1 MISHFMRL
9 FQNLQRHESENQ
21 DLSMKLI
28 SSKLALPVGLG
39 LLASLAVLWASV
51 VYAQAQ
57 LPFAPTTTPMAQR
70 NSLNLVLNRVN
81 WFQNAT
87 RTAPSYTGGGYGIL
101 VQQFQAVRDQYN
113 GLKSTLTP
121 QQLASGANQLAE
133 LDAGLDII
141 QEAFTDYQTAV
152 ANGQS
157 SRTALA
163 NMCHVLNEAIGVW
176 TRELKQDCRQLR
188 VGW

>member
-1 MISHFMRL
+1 
-9 FQNLQRHESENQ
+9 
-21 DLSMKLI
+21 MKSV
-28 SSKLALPVGLG
+28 SSKHAQPLG
-39 LLASLAVLWASV
+39 LRLLVSLAVVWASV

-57 LPFAPTTTPMAQR
+57 LPFAPPTTPMAQR
-70 NSLNLVLNRVN
+70 NALNLVLNQVT
-81 WFQNAT
+81 WLQNAT
-87 RTAPSYTGGGYGIL
+87 RTAPAYSGGGYGIL
-101 VQQFQAVRDQYN
+101 VQQFQAVRDQYS

-121 QQLASGANQLAE
+121 QQLTSGANQLAE
-133 LDAGLDII
+133 LDAGLEII

-163 NMCHVLNEAIGVW
+163 NMCRVLNEAIRVW
-176 TRELKQDCRQLR
+176 TRELKQTCRQLR

>member
-1 MISHFMRL
+1 
-9 FQNLQRHESENQ
+9 
-21 DLSMKLI
+21 MKFI
-28 SSKLALPVGLG
+28 SSKLAQPLG
-39 LLASLAVLWASV
+39 LRLLVSFAVLWASV

-57 LPFAPTTTPMAQR
+57 LPFAPPTNPMAQR
-70 NSLNLVLNRVN
+70 NALNLVLNHVT

-87 RTAPSYTGGGYGIL
+87 RTAPAASGGYGIM
-101 VQQFQAVRDQYN
+101 VQQFQAVRDQYS

-121 QQLASGANQLAE
+121 QQLTSGANQLAE

-141 QEAFTDYQTAV
+141 QEAFADYQAAV

-163 NMCHVLNEAIGVW
+163 NTCQVLNQAIRVW
-176 TRELKQDCRQLR
+176 TQELKQNCRRLR